1 MAKAKK
7 ISGTAKADT
16 IVVTKT
22 YATVKGKKT
31 SIAASGVTVKAGK
44 GNDTITIN
52 SGGTKKAP
60 DILYGEAGNDTFV
73 IGKSST
79 GIAVVKDFNKSGTDK
94 VKITGAAVKSITL
107 SGKNLIIKGGKS
119 ASLTLEGAKGKTI
132 SLEDSR
138 GKYTMSSKAL
148 TLDKAFKGTLDS
160 SAFLSSITKIDGSK
174 GTKTVTVNAGK
185 NIKTVTG
192 GSAVDKINLSG
203 GTATVNTGAGN
214 DVITVKGGN
223 KHTLRGDTGSDQ
235 YVINSVTKDT
245 RITINQSDY
254 KAKDTDTLKL
264 ASVNKADVT
273 CSLANGTLTVK
284 HKNGGLITINGWNQ
298 NKLSKF
304 IFKNG
309 TVTGAD
315 IEASAKGVVITLD
328 GKSEQ
333 TVYGT
338 AAADTLT
345 VKGGEFNVLYGN
357 GGNDTMEVVSGA
369 SHELHGGAG
378 NDAMKI
384 TSGQYNHLY
393 GEDGNDKLEV
403 VKNDSYCS
411 LMGGPGDDTYT
422 VHWPLQASQW
432 GNSVTIDHGRSIEF
446 GYVGAAN
453 GDKDKLIIKG
463 AKRNDV
469 NLYLSPND
477 GSTLVIEDAA
487 AVDKNNANKIYV
499 SDWFMHGLDS
509 IQFDNAT
516 INAAALSDILSG
528 YKGLQGTVYKG
539 SVTPVFS
546 FEGRGWAATLT
557 NTSSANSIDFS
568 NYNEGVSIASGYGF
582 GEAFRDGNDLM
593 VGFERKNDGYT
604 EDAGLVG
611 TVTVQNYFTSAD
623 RMSSVVWHNPEKA
636 DDETLHVMAGDGNTA
651 MSGTAGRDVIFTGN
665 GTKNVNALGGDDVI
679 VVGWS
684 SKYAKHYATGTQ
696 TVNAGD
702 GNDKIT
708 VGLFSSGGAHTLNG
722 GDGNDD
728 FTAVQAGWD
737 YRNLKLNGGDGN
749 DSMTVKGSGHTLNGN
764 EGDDWLNLEG
774 ENSKLYGGT
783 GMDNL
788 YINGGKNNF
797 AYGGADD
804 DSVSTFFGTNDTLYG
819 EAGDDYMDA
828 MHSTACKV
836 YGGAGDDTITV
847 GGKNNEAYGEAG
859 NDTIRAVSAG
869 VGKDFASTGNKVRGG
884 LGSDTYEMQRMVT
897 GGWTLTID
905 QQDFAAGD
913 KDILVLEDYN
923 KSGAVYA
930 FKDKALS
937 ITLSDTEGMF
947 TGTISVTGWTT
958 NKLDKVVFADGEVT
972 GAAIN
977 KKVGLG

>member
-1 MAKAKK
+1 MATKVIKV
-7 ISGTAKADT
+7 SGTAKADA

-22 YATVKGKKT
+22 YATVNGKKT
-31 SIAASGVTVKAGK
+31 TIAASGVTVRAGK

-52 SGGTKKAP
+52 SGGTAKAA
-60 DILYGEAGNDTFV
+60 DILYGDAGKDTFV

-94 VKITGAAVKSITL
+94 VKITGAAVKSVTL

-148 TLDKAFKGTLDS
+148 TLDKAFKGTLNS

-192 GSAVDKINLSG
+192 GSAVDKINLNA

-223 KHTLRGDTGSDQ
+223 KHTLRGGVGSDR
-235 YVINSVTKDT
+235 YVINSVTKGT

-254 KAKDTDTLKL
+254 KAKDADTLKL

-273 CSLANGTLTVK
+273 YSLANGTLTVK
-284 HKNGGLITINGWNQ
+284 HKTGGVITVQGWDK
-298 NKLSKF
+298 NKLSK
-304 IFKNG
+304 IVFKNG
-309 TVTGAD
+309 EVTASK
-315 IEASAKGVVITLD
+315 IEEAVTKGVVINHVGD
-328 GKSEQ
+328 EE
-333 TVYGT
+333 TVNGT
-338 AAADTLT
+338 ERADTIT
-345 VKGGEFNVLYGN
+345 VKGDWNKLYGN
-357 GGNDTMEVVSGA
+357 AGNDTMEVISGDDND
-369 SHELHGGAG
+369 LYGGEG
-378 NDAMKI
+378 NDTIKATAGK
-384 TSGQYNHLY
+384 YHHLY
-393 GEDGNDKLEV
+393 GEAGNDKLEV
-403 VKNDSYCS
+403 VKSESYSS
-411 LMGGPGDDTYT
+411 LSGGSGDDTYT

-432 GNSVTIDHGRSIEF
+432 GNSVTIDHGRSIEY
-446 GYVGAAN
+446 GYVGATN
-453 GDKDKLIIKG
+453 GDKDNLIVKG

-509 IQFDNAT
+509 VQFDDTT
-516 INAAALSDILSG
+516 ISAAALSDILSG
-528 YKGLQGTVYKG
+528 YKELKKAAYDG

-568 NYNEGVSIASGYGF
+568 NYNEGSSIANGYGY

-611 TVTVQNYFTSAD
+611 TVTVQDYFTSAD
-623 RMSSVVWHNPEKA
+623 RMSSVVWHNPETN
-636 DDETLHVMAGDGNTA
+636 DDETLHVMAGDDNTD
-651 MSGTAGRDVIFTGN
+651 MSGTAGRDVIFTGS
-665 GTKNVNALGGDDVI
+665 GTKTVSALAGDDTI

-702 GNDKIT
+702 GDDKIT

-722 GDGNDD
+722 GAGNDD

-737 YRNLKLNGGDGN
+737 YQNLKLNGGDGN
-749 DSMTVKGSGHTLNGN
+749 DSMAVKGSGHTLNGN

-774 ENSKLYGGT
+774 ENSKLYGGA

-819 EAGDDYMDA
+819 EVGDDYMDA

-869 VGKDFASTGNKVRGG
+869 VGNDFASTGNKIRGG

-913 KDILVLEDYN
+913 KDILVLEEYN
-923 KSGAVYA
+923 KGDAVYA

-937 ITLSDTEGMF
+937 ITLSDSEGMF

-972 GAAIN
+972 GTAIN
-977 KKVGLG
+977 QKVGL